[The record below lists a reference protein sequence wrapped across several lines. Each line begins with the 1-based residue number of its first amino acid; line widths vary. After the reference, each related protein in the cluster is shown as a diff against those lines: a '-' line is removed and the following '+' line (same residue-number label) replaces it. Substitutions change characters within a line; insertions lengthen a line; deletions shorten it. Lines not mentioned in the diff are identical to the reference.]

1 MAVRK
6 RNLNGVLIM
15 ALFMGWLEFS
25 SVSRRP
31 SFALYRT
38 VDIVELITSGL
49 LFGVAVGVGIL
60 AWTGSRTTE
69 RVVAIQ
75 QELDHILADTTAASV
90 TVDRARL
97 LQLRERLEAVAQFR
111 R

>member
-1 MAVRK
+1 MAARK
-6 RNLNGVLIM
+6 RNLTGVWIM

-38 VDIVELITSGL
+38 LDIIELVTSGL
-49 LFGVAVGVGIL
+49 LFGVAAGVGIL

-69 RVVAIQ
+69 RVVVIQ
-75 QELDHILADTTAASV
+75 QELDQILADTTAASV